1 MARRSGVSSSPR
13 PPLLGLPL
21 CLGRG
26 QGGALRPGPGKAG
39 YVCATVRRLGDEV
52 TSKRP
57 CGAGDRPLGAPR
69 PHLPGSKHPLRSG
82 AVGGPA
88 LCLDTPVGSTPVV
101 GRGSSVS
108 LGAQASWVASW
119 GGPGQEGRQPRPWAA
134 GLPPTEDSASGG
146 PGSFPAAFWPGAAD
160 RARGMLPRS
169 PAGRPGL
176 GLWAEQAPSP
186 GAAIPVPGVPPLCPW
201 PAGRGCGQGLCCGRG
216 AASLRVG
223 CSNRKAPGPIGA
235 RGSHVSHA
243 PNLLGLRQGTRT
255 PSQEMV
261 LNP

>member
-1 MARRSGVSSSPR
+1 M
-13 PPLLGLPL
+13 
-21 CLGRG
+21 
-26 QGGALRPGPGKAG
+26 
-39 YVCATVRRLGDEV
+39 CATVRRPGDEV

-119 GGPGQEGRQPRPWAA
+119 GGPGQEGWQPRPWAA

-146 PGSFPAAFWPGAAD
+146 PGSFPAALWPGAAD
-160 RARGMLPRS
+160 RARGMLPRA

-201 PAGRGCGQGLCCGRG
+201 PRARLAGARFPRWTCRVSPPRCPRGHTGSPHVILRRELGAPRRQPDWLSPGSRGRPG
-216 AASLRVG
+216 AATRP
-223 CSNRKAPGPIGA
+223 RERAPPSSSC
-235 RGSHVSHA
+235 GSSPRPPLCPPTGRPVS
-243 PNLLGLRQGTRT
+243 
-255 PSQEMV
+255 
-261 LNP
+261 

>member
-1 MARRSGVSSSPR
+1 MAQRSGVSSSPR
-13 PPLLGLPL
+13 PPLLGPPL

-39 YVCATVRRLGDEV
+39 YVCATVRRPGDEV
-52 TSKRP
+52 TSKRS

-101 GRGSSVS
+101 RRGSSVS
-108 LGAQASWVASW
+108 LGAQASWIASW

-160 RARGMLPRS
+160 RARGTLPRS
-169 PAGRPGL
+169 PQLGGPVWDCGRSRRRPRGPRFQCPGCHLCARGLRDGAAARVCAAAGVRPLSAWAVRTGRPQGPSGPEVLTFLMPRTSLASGKAL
-176 GLWAEQAPSP
+176 G
-186 GAAIPVPGVPPLCPW
+186 PL
-201 PAGRGCGQGLCCGRG
+201 
-216 AASLRVG
+216 LRKW
-223 CSNRKAPGPIGA
+223 S
-235 RGSHVSHA
+235 
-243 PNLLGLRQGTRT
+243 
-255 PSQEMV
+255 
-261 LNP
+261 